1 MPARSLCLLREN
13 CWQSYESPHS
23 NGLVVKE
30 QKWLKTKGRNSWG
43 WMSDD
48 KCIST
53 RWHFHH
59 HLIDHLG
66 DILNCGL
73 CECVCVCVSYA
84 ESGRWKQLLNTHT
97 HTRAFGHW
105 MNISATGWDHGSVG
119 VVVVVVSLGQIF
131 AILFYLLVR
140 WSTSRHSMKGRDTQW
155 VSPAAHLHTRWAE
168 STSESASGN
177 DKTGGGGKC
186 HI

>member
-97 HTRAFGHW
+97 FGHW
-105 MNISATGWDHGSVG
+105 MNISAFSDRLRPRQRCCCCCCCFSRPNFCHFV
-119 VVVVVVSLGQIF
+119 
-131 AILFYLLVR
+131 LFIGEVEYESPLDER
-140 WSTSRHSMKGRDTQW
+140 PRYSM
-155 VSPAAHLHTRWAE
+155 S
-168 STSESASGN
+168 
-177 DKTGGGGKC
+177 
-186 HI
+186 